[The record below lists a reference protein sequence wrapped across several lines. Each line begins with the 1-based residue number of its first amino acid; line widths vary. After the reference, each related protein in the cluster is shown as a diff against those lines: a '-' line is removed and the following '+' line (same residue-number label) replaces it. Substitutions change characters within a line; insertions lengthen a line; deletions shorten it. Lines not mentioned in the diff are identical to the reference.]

1 MVVDLDNND
10 DEAYNENDKFARNMH
25 RNCRDTKFFMCTYG
39 TKSRKLG
46 SIKLQD
52 EKTKFL

>member
-1 MVVDLDNND
+1 MMMRLIM
-10 DEAYNENDKFARNMH
+10 KTINMEETCTEIVGIL
-25 RNCRDTKFFMCTYG
+25 NFSCVGTYG